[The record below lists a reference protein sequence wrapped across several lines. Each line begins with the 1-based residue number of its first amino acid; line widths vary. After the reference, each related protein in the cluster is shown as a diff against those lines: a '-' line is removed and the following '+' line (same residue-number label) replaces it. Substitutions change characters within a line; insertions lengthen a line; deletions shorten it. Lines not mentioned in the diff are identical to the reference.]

1 MPQAFEIFDDV
12 LTTYEIEDIERL
24 MRQPHFPWYM
34 QEYTATGNCTDIRFQ
49 DVPFISHNF
58 INRNKFSSFAQAAID
73 LLNKVRDRTGLNYQY
88 IDRAIGAASFKTSS
102 PIITP
107 PHLDME
113 TPHRVLLYY
122 VNTTN
127 GQTAVYKKDT
137 DYEELTRVN
146 MRAGRFLLMNGE
158 YWHSAITCTD
168 VNYRIIINFN
178 LL

>member
-1 MPQAFEIFDDV
+1 MISANAVNFASKLSGDAKNRPIAFS
-12 LTTYEIEDIERL
+12 RL
-24 MRQPHFPWYM
+24 
-34 QEYTATGNCTDIRFQ
+34 
-49 DVPFISHNF
+49 
-58 INRNKFSSFAQAAID
+58 INTRK
-73 LLNKVRDRTGLNYQY
+73 R
-88 IDRAIGAASFKTSS
+88 ASFKTSS

-146 MRAGRFLLMNGE
+146 MRAGRFLLMDGE
-158 YWHSAITCTD
+158 YWHSAVTCTD
-168 VNYRIIINFN
+168 VNYRMIINFN